1 MTEEEIFE
9 GETTPL
15 QNEYYNRILNK
26 VDYGTTKNI
35 AYDLISDLSD
45 RRGLSSEYDNIEDDI
60 KEELI
65 QTWIDI
71 INLNLSGYLR

>member
-9 GETTPL
+9 DETTTL
-15 QNEYYNRILNK
+15 QNEYYNRILNEG
-26 VDYGTTKNI
+26 DYGTTKNI
-35 AYDLISDLSD
+35 VYDLIRDLSD
-45 RRGLSSEYDNIEDDI
+45 RRGLSSEYSNIEYDI

-71 INLNLSGYLR
+71 INSHLVLCSK